1 MTLYRAKLDAKGY
14 PIIQDGIP
22 QYDEF
27 GKIFTFRAATYKDG
41 QDVASTGREVPDAGG
56 NHPIMKYDY
65 DFQPIPNTYQGRYY
79 YTENATVRMEY
90 LPVGS
95 YVLVETDNPDGYAT
109 ADPILIE
116 IEDTGHLEEIQ
127 YVEMGDKPLSLEVSK
142 VNITGGKEVNG
153 AVLTIYPVDERGNVS
168 DTP

>member
-1 MTLYRAKLDAKGY
+1 
-14 PIIQDGIP
+14 
-22 QYDEF
+22 
-27 GKIFTFRAATYKDG
+27 
-41 QDVASTGREVPDAGG
+41 
-56 NHPIMKYDY
+56 MKYDY

-127 YVEMGDKPLSLEVSK
+127 YAEMGDKPLSLEVSK

-168 DTP
+168 DTPLILHQPTVDGNYQDITATWVSGLDGKYTDADRGAGLIPDEFRGLEAAPGGVYTGR